1 MGYRIFIFVTM
12 VILYLV
18 VSNVVTLALLGF
30 KGVRKD
36 YKSLKNSVLF
46 KDDDFIRDISY
57 DNRYDLKH
65 NTVILD
71 YPCKILFLDCL
82 TIGSPYYVYWYFKF
96 KRLFTKNFEL

>member
-1 MGYRIFIFVTM
+1 MDYLIFIFVTM

-18 VSNVVTLALLGF
+18 VSNVVTLTLLEF

-36 YKSLKNSVLF
+36 CRSLKNSALF

-57 DNRYDLKH
+57 DNIYDLKH
-65 NTVILD
+65 NIVKLD
-71 YPCKILFLDCL
+71 YPSRVLFLDWL

>member
-1 MGYRIFIFVTM
+1 MDYLIFIFVTM

-18 VSNVVTLALLGF
+18 ISNAVTLTLLEF

-36 YKSLKNSVLF
+36 YRSLKNSALF
-46 KDDDFIRDISY
+46 KDDDFIRDISH
-57 DNRYDLKH
+57 DNMYDLKH
-65 NTVILD
+65 NIVILD
-71 YPCKILFLDCL
+71 CPDRILFLDWL

>member
-1 MGYRIFIFVTM
+1 MDYLIFIFVII
-12 VILYLV
+12 VISYLII
-18 VSNVVTLALLGF
+18 SNVITSTFLEF

-36 YKSLKNSVLF
+36 YRSLKNSALF

-57 DNRYDLKH
+57 DNMYDLKN

-71 YPCKILFLDCL
+71 FPNRILFLDWL